1 VSTRGN
7 GDYVTPRELHEKLDE
22 VEDKID
28 ARFDKVDD
36 YIGKSKVAFAV
47 LFLLLASPKAG
58 GPSADQVVAGALKLF
73 A

>member
-1 VSTRGN
+1 
-7 GDYVTPRELHEKLDE
+7 VTPRELHEKLDE

-58 GPSADQVVAGALKLF
+58 GPSADQIVAGVLSIVA
-73 A
+73 

>member
-1 VSTRGN
+1 VTPGN

-22 VEDKID
+22 VEDKMD